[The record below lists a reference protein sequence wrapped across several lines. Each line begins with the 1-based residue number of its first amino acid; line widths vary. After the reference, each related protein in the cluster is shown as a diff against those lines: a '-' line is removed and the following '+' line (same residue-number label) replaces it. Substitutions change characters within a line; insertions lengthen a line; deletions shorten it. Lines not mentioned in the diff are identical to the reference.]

1 MFFRAKV
8 SPLASAELERGIRSV
23 SPRKDRS
30 DPRGC
35 EWDHGGGGD
44 GDGGGAAPSPR
55 RGIWEC
61 ADSDLANPKARQTS
75 KMKRKSKY

>member
-1 MFFRAKV
+1 MFFCAKV

-44 GDGGGAAPSPR
+44 GDGGGSPFSQK
-55 RGIWEC
+55 G
-61 ADSDLANPKARQTS
+61 DLGMCRF
-75 KMKRKSKY
+75 

>member
-44 GDGGGAAPSPR
+44 GDGGGQPLLPEGGFGNVLILIWQILKQGRRPR
-55 RGIWEC
+55 
-61 ADSDLANPKARQTS
+61 
-75 KMKRKSKY
+75 